1 MNNNAKLWKE
11 SILRR
16 PSLRGLKK
24 CPCGFLNGQ
33 RSLIC
38 RNVGCELRQKALESI
53 KPFDPIQLITY
64 NKTQMYSMRCKE
76 KLISLRNFVII
87 AEQSLDLK
95 LPCSAVVPYAVCYID
110 KCRYGGNDS
119 SQPICKHINACSSLN
134 GKSNKAEVYRV
145 DKSILWNLN
154 INEDKKN
161 LLWQLY
167 ESDEKSI
174 PAVQRVNSNIFAVK
188 CTQSDVFPAGRLHT
202 TVFTNN
208 VVNKKGTFLC
218 ACRKLKII
226 VESDNTITMKN
237 EICDHLL
244 LLLAAILSHSSHKIL
259 FTAFLDTLETLW
271 MPVVANVP
279 SSNIVNGDFGSTDI
293 LHQAPIGSGKNLI
306 SDSHEDADIFN
317 YTEDMFTE
325 SVIPDFVDI
334 AWDVENAKQIPLESN
349 EFLVEFKPSNFY
361 MKDPK
366 LISTSA
372 TASDEDMDLLP
383 TNSYV
388 KSPVRLTPTT
398 NITNNLRSPV
408 QMLQFNEP
416 LTDKICL
423 LKESNLRPAIVDKKQ
438 IPQLLKPFDS
448 APISK
453 AFVKQISIPMKKST
467 DRTCNETAAN
477 QQTAEMLSIDHLKQ
491 FLLHS
496 RPCVKESAE
505 KVEIMDTTTNA
516 APSLSYTG
524 WLEHVIEMLN
534 DSIVVKESNNVRHS
548 FHVHEEMFAYFSKN
562 FSLNIKK
569 RRLPNS
575 TSVIKNGKYKG
586 LIKYTWYFM
595 QSPTVQRIFSTK
607 NLKLQTERTYELL
620 DDGSLAPFKLNT
632 LGLPITKGRLIC
644 PKVKLYKA
652 FINFSTTT
660 NKHFSAN
667 NQTSQTSGVKIEWL
681 PIYPKSHFGLM
692 AVEFCV
698 CVQESQ

>member
-38 RNVGCELRQKALESI
+38 RNVACELRQKALESI

-64 NKTQMYSMRCKE
+64 NKTQLYSLRCKE

-95 LPCSAVVPYAVCYID
+95 LPCSAIVPYAVCYID
-110 KCRYGGNDS
+110 KCKYGGNDS
-119 SQPICKHINACSSLN
+119 SQPDCKHVNACSSLN

-154 INEDKKN
+154 INEDKKI

-167 ESDEKSI
+167 QSEEKSI
-174 PAVQRVNSNIFAVK
+174 PAVQRVNSNMFAVK
-188 CTQSDVFPAGRLHT
+188 CTPSDVFPAGRLHT
-202 TVFTNN
+202 TVFTDN

-218 ACRKLKII
+218 ACRKLKIV
-226 VESDNTITMKN
+226 VEADNTITMKN

-244 LLLAAILSHSSHKIL
+244 LLLAAILSHTSHKTL
-259 FTAFLDTLETLW
+259 FTAFLDTLQTLW

-279 SSNIVNGDFGSTDI
+279 SSNVVNRDFGSADI
-293 LHQAPIGSGKNLI
+293 LHQTPISSGKNLI

-334 AWDVENAKQIPLESN
+334 AWDVESAKQIPSESN
-349 EFLVEFKPSNFY
+349 KFLVEFKPSNFY

-383 TNSYV
+383 TFSYV
-388 KSPVRLTPTT
+388 KSPVQLTPTT
-398 NITNNLRSPV
+398 NMTNNLPSPV
-408 QMLQFNEP
+408 QMLQHNDP

-423 LKESNLRPAIVDKKQ
+423 LTESNLRPAVVDNKQ
-438 IPQLLKPFDS
+438 IPPLSLKPFDS
-448 APISK
+448 TPISK
-453 AFVKQISIPMKKST
+453 AFVKQTGIPTKKST
-467 DRTCNETAAN
+467 DTTCNGTAVN
-477 QQTAEMLSIDHLKQ
+477 QQIAGILSIDPLKQ
-491 FLLHS
+491 FMLHS
-496 RPCVKESAE
+496 KQRVKESTE
-505 KVEIMDTTTNA
+505 EVKIMDTTTNA
-516 APSLSYTG
+516 EPSLSYIG
-524 WLEHVIEMLN
+524 WLEHIIEMLN
-534 DSIVVKESNNVRHS
+534 DSIAVKESNNVRHS
-548 FHVHEEMFAYFSKN
+548 FHVHE
-562 FSLNIKK
+562 
-569 RRLPNS
+569 
-575 TSVIKNGKYKG
+575 
-586 LIKYTWYFM
+586 
-595 QSPTVQRIFSTK
+595 
-607 NLKLQTERTYELL
+607 LKLQTERTYELL
-620 DDGSLAPFKLNT
+620 SDGSLAPFKPHILDM
-632 LGLPITKGRLIC
+632 PITKGRLIC
-644 PKVKLYKA
+644 PKVKLYNV

-660 NKHFSAN
+660 SKHFSAN
-667 NQTSQTSGVKIEWL
+667 NQTSQRAGVKIEWL

-692 AVEFCV
+692 AVDFCV
-698 CVQESQ
+698 CVQES